1 VNGVRRDTSTHAYN
15 RDMPLL
21 SDRDQAAVRKEFE
34 KLTGPVKLV
43 VFSQELS
50 PGAELCRQNEELVR
64 DVAALAPEKVTVEV
78 LNLAIDR
85 ERAASYRVDRVPAIV
100 VEGARDY
107 GIRFLG
113 IPNGYEFSNLI
124 DSMIVASSGQPG
136 LSAETTTAL
145 ADLTDDVDI
154 KVFSTPT

>member
-1 VNGVRRDTSTHAYN
+1 MAMLN
-15 RDMPLL
+15 
-21 SDRDQAAVRKEFE
+21 DRDREAVRTELA

-43 VFSQELS
+43 VFSQSLSATADLCRENEMLVREVAELS
-50 PGAELCRQNEELVR
+50 
-64 DVAALAPEKVTVEV
+64 DHITVEV

-85 ERAASYRVDRVPAIV
+85 DRAEAYGVTDVPSIV

-113 IPNGYEFSNLI
+113 VPSGYEFSNLI
-124 DSMIVASSGQPG
+124 DAMIVASSGEPALSDATKTTLSG
-136 LSAETTTAL
+136 LAS
-145 ADLTDDVDI
+145 DVDI